1 MQEPDAPG
9 LRRYLHAAALW
20 FAITQVFGFG
30 TLVVLQR
37 DAFAHPEN
45 FLFVFLPSL
54 VVVLVGMA
62 MLGVALSAAGIRGRG
77 GLIGLGALAGFA
89 LTTLIVIG
97 IIYALRDS
105 WLIFWLVEL
114 VPGNF
119 LGGAAAGAFL
129 SMAVPREPEWWPSQ
143 RTW

>member
-9 LRRYLHAAALW
+9 FRRYLHAAALW
-20 FAITQVFGFG
+20 FAITQVLGFG
-30 TLVVLQR
+30 TLGVLQD

-54 VVVLVGMA
+54 VVVLLGTA
-62 MLGVALSAAGIRGRG
+62 MLWVALSAAGIRGRG
-77 GLIGLGALAGFA
+77 ALIGLGGLAGFA

-97 IIYALRDS
+97 MIYALRDS

-119 LGGAAAGAFL
+119 VGGAAAGAFL
-129 SMAVPREPEWWPSQ
+129 AKTIPREPEWWPSP